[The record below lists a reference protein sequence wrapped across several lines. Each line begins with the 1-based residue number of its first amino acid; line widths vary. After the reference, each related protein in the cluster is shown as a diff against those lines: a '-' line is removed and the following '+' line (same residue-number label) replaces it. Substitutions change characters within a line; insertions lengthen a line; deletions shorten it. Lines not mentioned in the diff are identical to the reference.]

1 MPVLATYFSVR
12 RGRDPFFKFYMRT
25 IFARQLR
32 DYEKKYGIKF
42 LGWYNVAH
50 GWDFDN
56 VILLDL
62 PDYATLDR
70 LEADEGIRELGHR
83 AGEWIFQRH
92 HSMFLRERMGPTF
105 STTSDRMSFFRGR
118 SSADDQP
125 NEDRDRQG
133 MGGNGMDTGR
143 NDLLGEIAADAA
155 LERSDFLV
163 QSTEQLRKFIEANR
177 GRINE
182 LGGLTLID
190 EDPDYLAVAADGTFR
205 SRTRYLDDVTNE
217 WTSETEV
224 IETAS
229 ELIELYNPAD
239 IYQAFA
245 EAAREGAGLPA
256 EPTAEGELLES
267 AGIGIDEAISIGG
280 DPYAAAADDWAAA
293 QPERPDVDD
302 DELAAQRLYDL
313 ALEYQERSQ
322 RSEARL
328 LEQFGEASENL
339 IAKIG
344 DLIIND
350 DDDERLTLTA
360 AGEFRAEVLT
370 EEENEWRPLK
380 TAEEL
385 VEYYDPTDVFGDLA
399 DALAEA
405 FPAIAPE
412 LAAFEANGTAAGADG
427 TAEEPADGDDDAE
440 AGEDDADA
448 DAAEDDARR

>member
-1 MPVLATYFSVR
+1 
-12 RGRDPFFKFYMRT
+12 
-25 IFARQLR
+25 
-32 DYEKKYGIKF
+32 
-42 LGWYNVAH
+42 
-50 GWDFDN
+50 
-56 VILLDL
+56 
-62 PDYATLDR
+62 
-70 LEADEGIRELGHR
+70 
-83 AGEWIFQRH
+83 
-92 HSMFLRERMGPTF
+92 
-105 STTSDRMSFFRGR
+105 
-118 SSADDQP
+118 
-125 NEDRDRQG
+125 
-133 MGGNGMDTGR
+133 MDTGR

-256 EPTAEGELLES
+256 EPTAEGDVLEA

-328 LEQFGEASENL
+328 LEQFAEASENL

-344 DLIIND
+344 DLIIN

-370 EEENEWRPLK
+370 EEDNEWRPLK

-412 LAAFEANGTAAGADG
+412 LAAFEANGTAAAADG
-427 TAEEPADGDDDAE
+427 TAEESADGDDDAE